1 MTEEFNY
8 DAAMAELERIEAKV
22 KDPSTPLPEMDAL
35 IKRSSFLVEACRK
48 YLRSQR
54 EMIESYENL

>member
-8 DAAMAELERIEAKV
+8 DAAMAELERIEAEV
-22 KDPSTPLPEMDAL
+22 RNPSTPLPEIDVL
-35 IKRSSFLVEACRK
+35 IRRSSELVDSCRK

-54 EMIESYENL
+54 EILDSYENL